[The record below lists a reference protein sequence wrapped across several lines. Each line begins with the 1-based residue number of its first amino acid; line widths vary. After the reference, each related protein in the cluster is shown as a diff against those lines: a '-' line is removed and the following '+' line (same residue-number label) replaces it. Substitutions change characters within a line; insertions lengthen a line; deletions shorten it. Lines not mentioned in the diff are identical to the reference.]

1 MNNRI
6 MIIEDNTHFA
16 MSMNNYIQNH
26 SNDVEAIKIEKDG
39 EEIIEKIIKFK
50 PNILL
55 LDLQIPKANGI
66 EIIEKMIKNK
76 INNIDIII
84 ISGEINLLNKIPI
97 VDYSLIKNVLV
108 KPVDLE
114 EVFKKIKY
122 LINTNEINK
131 KRRNIENV
139 LSEFSFNKSSIG
151 YEYLVE
157 AIIMVV
163 QDSSLLSNIEKLV
176 YTKIAK
182 KFNIDNS
189 KKVKWSILKLLK
201 SMIRYSKKE
210 IVKRYFPYTLNPTP
224 KIFIKEVS
232 DIVRR

>member
-16 MSMNNYIQNH
+16 MSMNNYIQNY

-84 ISGEINLLNKIPI
+84 ISGE
-97 VDYSLIKNVLV
+97 LIC
-108 KPVDLE
+108 
-114 EVFKKIKY
+114 
-122 LINTNEINK
+122 
-131 KRRNIENV
+131 
-139 LSEFSFNKSSIG
+139 
-151 YEYLVE
+151 
-157 AIIMVV
+157 
-163 QDSSLLSNIEKLV
+163 
-176 YTKIAK
+176 
-182 KFNIDNS
+182 
-189 KKVKWSILKLLK
+189 
-201 SMIRYSKKE
+201 
-210 IVKRYFPYTLNPTP
+210 
-224 KIFIKEVS
+224 
-232 DIVRR
+232 

>member
-97 VDYSLIKNVLV
+97 VDDSLIKNVLV

-131 KRRNIENV
+131 RRRNIENV

-151 YEYLVE
+151 YEYLVPFNSPF
-157 AIIMVV
+157 MK
-163 QDSSLLSNIEKLV
+163 KLD
-176 YTKIAK
+176 K
-182 KFNIDNS
+182 KS
-189 KKVKWSILKLLK
+189 KTILVEILEVK
-201 SMIRYSKKE
+201 
-210 IVKRYFPYTLNPTP
+210 
-224 KIFIKEVS
+224 
-232 DIVRR
+232 